1 MKTKTNL
8 PAVLAMLALLLTITS
23 PLSTAFAQG
32 TTAFSYQGQLR
43 DGGTNANGVYT
54 MIFKLYDAASGGN
67 QIGGTLTAT
76 PTLANGLFTVN
87 LDFGAGAFDGSARWL
102 DITVQSGA
110 DSETLAPR
118 VPVQPSPYAIYAS
131 SAASAANLSSGT
143 WNASAGNYQGYT
155 NVFGIFANNSLVLG
169 MSTNGCMMNGHLDVN
184 GLGVNGEIDG
194 VDSLNFDNGAAIA
207 GGGEGGFNI
216 NGNLGDFSAGN
227 ITANSLNL
235 TSDLN
240 VSGSILLPGTNG
252 VSGIYSDGN
261 GGLTFNDGAAAID
274 RTGHITT
281 LAGININNTT
291 TMDAS
296 GNIQADWLNCLG
308 VNASIGISCSY
319 LNASGVISAQ
329 SFVTTSDR
337 NLKEKFT
344 PIDNQEILERVASL
358 PISSWNFKNDPATR
372 HIGPMAQ
379 DFYSTFNVG
388 PDDKHIATVDEGGVA
403 LAAIQGLN
411 RKLDEKDAELQQLK
425 SQNESLEKR
434 LAELEA
440 LVKAS
445 ADK

>member
-1 MKTKTNL
+1 MKTKL
-8 PAVLAMLALLLTITS
+8 RIVGWIVLLALATLN
-23 PLSTAFAQG
+23 PQLSTAFAQG
-32 TTAFSYQGQLR
+32 TTAFTYQGQLR
-43 DGGTNANGVYT
+43 DGGTNANGAYT
-54 MIFKLYDAASGGN
+54 VTFKLYDAAGGGN

-87 LDFGAGAFDGSARWL
+87 LDFGANAFDGSARWL

-110 DSETLAPR
+110 DSETLTPR
-118 VPVQPSPYAIYAS
+118 VPVQPSPYAIYSS

-143 WNASAGNYQGYT
+143 WNAAAGNYQGYT

-184 GLGVNGEIDG
+184 GLDVNGEIDD
-194 VDSLNFDNGAAIA
+194 VDSLNFDNGASIA
-207 GGGEGGFNI
+207 SGGQGGFNI

-227 ITANSLNL
+227 ITADSLNL

-252 VSGIYSDGN
+252 VSGIYGDGN

-281 LAGININNTT
+281 LSGININNTT

-308 VNASIGISCSY
+308 VNASIGLSCSY
-319 LNASGVISAQ
+319 LDATGVVSAL

-344 PIDNQEILERVASL
+344 PVDNQEILERVAGL
-358 PISSWNFKNDPATR
+358 PISRWNFKTDGKTR

-379 DFYSTFNVG
+379 DFYAAFNVG

-411 RKLDEKDAELQQLK
+411 EKLKDRDAQIGA
-425 SQNESLEKR
+425 LEKR
-434 LAELEA
+434 LSDLEK
-440 LVKAS
+440 LVKSPANIP
-445 ADK
+445 AGERQ